1 MTTQDQAPLVTSSQ
15 DEEHMNQKSSGLQV
29 GKLAVGSLLL
39 ACFLANAD
47 ESFVLTTGSDVA
59 SALNASSSAAWLI
72 TGYNLGYILALP
84 VYGQICDSTG
94 PKKAILLALTVYG
107 LGCLMTGVSQSIHLA
122 VAGRIISGFGGA
134 GMNELVSVILNEIHS
149 FDRVAMLRSYVTT
162 VSIIGITCGAPLG
175 AFLTSWIGW
184 QWAFLIHIPFAII
197 CLTIISLSLSLSPTK
212 ASPSVTPR
220 LSYGS
225 IDNHKTPED
234 APRKSFDILGL
245 ILLFMSVTCFLAFVQ
260 LSQAENLETKSMLLT
275 VCAAAFVGCF
285 TAFCL
290 NETRWAKDPVIHFSL
305 LSPNK
310 FGLIYS
316 AQVLLGI
323 AQFSMAPILGD
334 YWVSSRGLSPSEGAM
349 CWIPG
354 TIGFA
359 SGSLVTGKL
368 IQKTRKCVRWTI
380 VGLVITIISF
390 ALILVRWTIFEPHFW
405 EILYSFPGWF
415 GMGMLLSSQ
424 FAALSA
430 AKPEQNAA
438 TSVTTYYFA
447 QQVGLMTG
455 ITAAKALLIK
465 EMRRGLNVALKD
477 QPGRAKLI
485 DQIMKHRQLMGLV
498 PPALAEPVRLV
509 IQKSYYVS
517 PVISLASLLLAFF
530 LVLKQRDVKTF

>member
-1 MTTQDQAPLVTSSQ
+1 MTTQEQAALVANSQ
-15 DEEHMNQKSSGLQV
+15 DEEHINHKSSGPQI

-39 ACFLANAD
+39 SCFLANAD

-84 VYGQICDSTG
+84 IYGQICDLTG
-94 PKKAILLALTVYG
+94 PTRAILLALTVYG
-107 LGCLMTGVSQSIHLA
+107 CGCLMTGVSQTIHWA
-122 VAGRIISGFGGA
+122 VAGRLISGFGGA

-162 VSIIGITCGAPLG
+162 VSIIGVTCGAPLG

-184 QWAFLIHIPFAII
+184 QWAFLIHIPFAMI
-197 CLTIISLSLSLSPTK
+197 CLAIISLSLSPTK
-212 ASPSVTPR
+212 PSPSVTPK

-225 IDNHKTPED
+225 IDNRKAPED
-234 APRKSFDILGL
+234 TPRKSFDILGL
-245 ILLFMSVTCFLAFVQ
+245 ILLFISVTSFLAFVQ
-260 LSQAENLETKSMLLT
+260 LTQAENLENKSILLT
-275 VCAAAFVGCF
+275 VCAAALVGCF

-290 NETRWAKDPVIHFSL
+290 NETRWAQDPMIHFSL

-316 AQVLLGI
+316 AQVLFGI

-368 IQKTRKCVRWTI
+368 IQKTHKCVRWTI

-390 ALILVRWTIFEPHFW
+390 TLILVRWTIFEPHFW

-430 AKPEQNAA
+430 AKPEHNAA

-455 ITAAKALLIK
+455 ITTAKALLIK
-465 EMRRGLNVALKD
+465 EMRSGLNVALKN

-485 DQIMKHRQLMGLV
+485 DQIMGHRQLMGLV
-498 PPALAEPVRLV
+498 PPALAESVRLV
-509 IQKSYYVS
+509 IQRSYYVS
-517 PVISLASLLLAFF
+517 PVTALISLLLAFF
-530 LVLKQRDVKTF
+530 IVLKQRDVKTF

>member
-1 MTTQDQAPLVTSSQ
+1 MTTQEQAALVASSL
-15 DEEHMNQKSSGLQV
+15 DEQHTNHKSSGLQV

-59 SALNASSSAAWLI
+59 SDLNASSSAAWLI

-94 PKKAILLALTVYG
+94 PKRAILLALTVYG
-107 LGCLMTGVSQSIHLA
+107 SGCLMTGVSQSIHLA

-134 GMNELVSVILNEIHS
+134 GMNELVSVILNEVHS

-184 QWAFLIHIPFAII
+184 QWAFLIHIPFAMI
-197 CLTIISLSLSLSPTK
+197 CLIIISLSLSPKKPST
-212 ASPSVTPR
+212 SVTPK

-225 IDNHKTPED
+225 IDDRKAPESTP
-234 APRKSFDILGL
+234 PKSFDILGL
-245 ILLFMSVTCFLAFVQ
+245 ILLFISVTCFLAFVQ
-260 LSQAENLETKSMLLT
+260 LTQAENLKNKSILLT
-275 VCAAAFVGCF
+275 VCTAAFVGCF

-290 NETRWAKDPVIHFSL
+290 NETRWAQDPMIHFSL
-305 LSPNK
+305 LSPKK

-380 VGLVITIISF
+380 VGLVITIASF
-390 ALILVRWTIFEPHFW
+390 TLILVRWTIFEPHFW

-438 TSVTTYYFA
+438 TSITTYYFA

-477 QPGRAKLI
+477 QAGRAKLI
-485 DQIMKHRQLMGLV
+485 DQIMGHRQLVGLV

-509 IQKSYYVS
+509 IQKSYCVS
-517 PVISLASLLLAFF
+517 PAISLVSLLIAFF
-530 LVLKQRDVKTF
+530 IVLKQRDVKTF